1 MSKLQSQSDKLSH
14 RAKNF
19 FLPSGGEAFFFILL
33 SIIFLIVFNTS
44 AVISHLDN
52 NVLSAASSL
61 KASYS
66 TFSDGFNTSFSQA
79 LGGRLGQILLWAFI
93 GALAYIGIWLAKNVL
108 NSFENDIIS
117 DRYIHPS
124 SYSHIGYWGSSLSV
138 KTFLLAD
145 VLIVIAYVFL
155 FLKAVMPGLAALA
168 SSSVYNFDFATSLPY
183 IAGCVVACAIFLYL
197 FLLLMRFTSHL
208 WKLL

>member
-19 FLPSGGEAFFFILL
+19 FIPNGAETFLFVLLSVILL
-33 SIIFLIVFNTS
+33 IIFNTN
-44 AVISHLDN
+44 AVINHLDN
-52 NVLSAASSL
+52 NVLNAASSL
-61 KASYS
+61 KANYS
-66 TFSDGFNTSFSQA
+66 TFTSGFNASFSQA
-79 LGGRLGQILLWAFI
+79 LGGRLGQMLLWAFI
-93 GALAYIGIWLAKNVL
+93 GALAYIGLWLAKNVL

-124 SYSHIGYWGSSLSV
+124 SYSHVGYWGSSLSV

-145 VLIVIAYVFL
+145 VLVIIASGYVS
-155 FLKAVMPGLAALA
+155 LKAIMPGLAALA
-168 SSSVYNFDFATSLPY
+168 SSAVYNFDAATSLPY
-183 IAGCVVACAIFLYL
+183 ILGCVLAGAILLYL
-197 FLLLMRFTSHL
+197 FLLLLRFTSRL

>member
-1 MSKLQSQSDKLSH
+1 MSQLESQSERLSH

-19 FLPSGGEAFFFILL
+19 FLPSVAEASLFILL
-33 SIIFLIVFNTS
+33 NIILLIIFNTD
-44 AVISHLDN
+44 AVIKHLDN
-52 NVLSAASSL
+52 SVLSAASSIS
-61 KASYS
+61 ASYS
-66 TFSDGFNTSFSQA
+66 TFTSGFNASFSDA

-93 GALAYIGIWLAKNVL
+93 GALAYIGLWLAKNVL

-117 DRYIHPS
+117 DHYLHPS

-145 VLIVIAYVFL
+145 ALVLIAYLFV
-155 FLKAVMPGLAALA
+155 FLKAVMPGLAALTA
-168 SSSVYNFDFATSLPY
+168 SAAYNFKLSTSPLY
-183 IAGCVVACAIFLYL
+183 ILGSVLAGAILLYI
-197 FLLLMRFTSHL
+197 FWLLLRFTGRL